1 MKIAGFLNSFMIIC
15 VVFLIKGALS
25 TEAHYDLFELL
36 FSNYKTHIRPVYDKD
51 TSTNVTMKLFLSQV
65 IHLDERMQTLKSN
78 SWITLIWTDEYL
90 RWFPGNFTGIRNL
103 KVPTSK
109 VWMPD
114 ITLYNNA
121 GNYYNFMQDHVVI
134 VTANGTVTWASPIIF
149 TTYCKINVNAFPFD
163 KQTCSLKFGPWQHDK
178 SEVGIQ
184 GEGGDIS
191 VFSSDGQ
198 WDMINIT
205 FRNKEEEYPDD
216 LGKKFTDVEYEVVLR
231 RRPLYYL
238 FNLVTPC
245 FLVSIVA
252 MMTFFLPP
260 ESGEKISLCITVLL
274 SMTVFLLM
282 VAETM
287 PPTSS
292 VPIIGQYFA
301 ATMAL
306 ISLSLAMSTCVLNI
320 HHRSSDTHP
329 VPDWMRKI
337 ILCKLAR
344 FIMPSCKADDEGS
357 RVGTRLANEFQTW
370 EIVDQTTVSPMIE
383 QRQVTGNCQPS
394 NQHFQRLKAQEDL
407 LWKMKGEI
415 RKIVTHYEGEAVAR
429 KVGNDWIKV
438 ARVLDRVFLFLY
450 IIGSALTIGGVVCQL
465 KNE

>member
-1 MKIAGFLNSFMIIC
+1 MMKRTRYFKYFIIIF
-15 VVFLIKGALS
+15 VAIIFKGTLG
-25 TEAHYDLFELL
+25 TEEHYELFERL
-36 FSNYKTHIRPVYDKD
+36 FSNYTSHIRPVYHKD
-51 TSTNVTMKLFLSQV
+51 TSTNVSMKLFLSQV

-78 SWITLIWTDEYL
+78 SWLTLIWIDEYL
-90 RWFPGNFTGIRNL
+90 RWRPENYNGITNL
-103 KVPTSK
+103 KVPSSK
-109 VWMPD
+109 IWMPD

-121 GNYYNFMQDHVVI
+121 GGNYYNFMEDRVVI
-134 VTANGTVTWASPIIF
+134 VTYEGVITWASPMIF

-163 KQTCSLKFGPWQHDK
+163 KQTCTLKFGPWQYEK
-178 SEVGIQ
+178 SSVGIK
-184 GEGGDIS
+184 GSDGDIS
-191 VFSSDGQ
+191 VFDSDGQ
-198 WDMINIT
+198 WDMVNIS
-205 FRNKEEEYPDD
+205 FKDEEEEYPDD
-216 LGKKFTDVEYEVVLR
+216 PGKKFTDVEYEVVLR

-329 VPDWMRKI
+329 VPGWMRKL
-337 ILCKLAR
+337 ILCKLAHY
-344 FIMPSCKADDEGS
+344 IMPSCKLDDEES
-357 RVGTRLANEFQTW
+357 IVGKRLAKELQAW
-370 EIVDQTTVSPMIE
+370 EIVDQNTVSPLME
-383 QRQVTGNCQPS
+383 QRHLTGNCQSS
-394 NQHFQRLKAQEDL
+394 NHHQQTLKAQEDL

-429 KVGNDWIKV
+429 RVGSDWIKV
-438 ARVLDRVFLFLY
+438 ARVLDRVFLFCYL
-450 IIGSALTIGGVVCQL
+450 IGSILTITGVVCQL
-465 KNE
+465 Y